1 MPDNPPKPPIRYL
14 YKFRFANGTEK
25 DFEVLLDAQTLEL
38 MSQHRTPNPAWTKLD
53 YFQCEN
59 CPLGKEVE
67 YCPVAVNLSRLV
79 ESFKDAVSTET
90 TNVTVQT
97 AERVYA
103 RQTTLHKGLSSIIG
117 IYMVTSNCPVMDKL
131 RPNVRFHLPFAT
143 REETIYRAIGMYLMA
158 QYFLMRKGD
167 KPDWELKHFAE
178 VYQAVSK
185 VNEGFSKRV
194 AHASI
199 EDASVN
205 AVIILSSFGQA
216 LDSFLEDSL
225 AEIAYLFNRGPTAE

>member
-1 MPDNPPKPPIRYL
+1 MLDNQPKLPIRYL

-25 DFEVLLDAQTLEL
+25 DFEVLLDAQSLEL
-38 MSQHRTPNPAWTKLD
+38 VSEHRTPNPAWTKLD

-67 YCPVAVNLSRLV
+67 YCPVAVNLSSRV
-79 ESFKDAVSTET
+79 EAFKEAVSTET

-131 RPNVRFHLPFAT
+131 RPNVRFHLPFG
-143 REETIYRAIGMYLMA
+143 R
-158 QYFLMRKGD
+158 
-167 KPDWELKHFAE
+167 
-178 VYQAVSK
+178 
-185 VNEGFSKRV
+185 N
-194 AHASI
+194 
-199 EDASVN
+199 
-205 AVIILSSFGQA
+205 LSMTGQ
-216 LDSFLEDSL
+216 LLV
-225 AEIAYLFNRGPTAE
+225 TM